1 MPVEDTPAARGGHGR
16 ENHRQ
21 GLGADTPHG
30 ENMNPRERKDP
41 GGFHVR
47 FLLVFCVL

>member
-30 ENMNPRERKDP
+30 ESMNPRERKDP